1 MPSPVTT
8 DAYKAG
14 VRATASLGCSSRLR
28 RRCPATVPAD
38 TWLSQEA
45 GRVGAKGRTSTVGD
59 VMDVAVLQGA
69 LRLLFLLDAAGVPMG
84 GGATVPPD
92 ALKVVRSEKRMQAMD
107 FWMRNPDYLAAE
119 ILVLVQANRFT
130 DADVPV
136 AQGLLNGD
144 EPDLRR
150 YPMVRYLFGAFEP
163 IDDAFSMLVTPGLA
177 ARRRAGNPQGRKS
190 SNFYLLQAGA
200 DAAAQIVADDPDLI
214 WYRDRAALVAR
225 VAGNDSGNR
234 LKERQYAHAQYAETQ
249 IGTRFAPITE
259 IVRQRLADHL
269 GVTT

>member
-1 MPSPVTT
+1 
-8 DAYKAG
+8 
-14 VRATASLGCSSRLR
+14 
-28 RRCPATVPAD
+28 
-38 TWLSQEA
+38 
-45 GRVGAKGRTSTVGD
+45 
-59 VMDVAVLQGA
+59 MDIAVLQGA
-69 LRLLFLLDAAGVPMG
+69 LRLLFLLDAAGVLVDG
-84 GGATVPPD
+84 GPTIPPT
-92 ALKVVRSEKRMQAMD
+92 AVKVVRSEKRIQAMD

-119 ILVLVQANRFT
+119 VLVLVQSRRFT
-130 DADVPV
+130 DADLIV
-136 AQGLLNGD
+136 AQGLLVGD

-177 ARRRAGNPQGRKS
+177 ARRRAGNPHGRKS
-190 SNFYLLQAGA
+190 SYFYLLQAGA
-200 DAAAQIVADDPDLI
+200 DAVAKIIAEDPSLV
-214 WYRDRAALVAR
+214 WYRDRAELVAR

-269 GVTT
+269 EVTT

>member
-1 MPSPVTT
+1 
-8 DAYKAG
+8 
-14 VRATASLGCSSRLR
+14 
-28 RRCPATVPAD
+28 
-38 TWLSQEA
+38 
-45 GRVGAKGRTSTVGD
+45 
-59 VMDVAVLQGA
+59 MDITVLQGA
-69 LRLLFLLDAAGVPMG
+69 LRLLFLLDAAGVIVDG
-84 GGATVPPD
+84 GPTIPPT
-92 ALKVVRSEKRMQAMD
+92 AVKVVRSEKRIQAMD

-119 ILVLVQANRFT
+119 VLVLVQSRRFT
-130 DADVPV
+130 DADLAV
-136 AQGLLNGD
+136 AQGLLVGD

-177 ARRRAGNPQGRKS
+177 TRRRAGNPHGRKS
-190 SNFYLLQAGA
+190 SYFYLLQAGA
-200 DAAAQIVADDPDLI
+200 DAVAKIIVEDPSLV
-214 WYRDRAALVAR
+214 WYRDRAELVAR

-269 GVTT
+269 EVTT